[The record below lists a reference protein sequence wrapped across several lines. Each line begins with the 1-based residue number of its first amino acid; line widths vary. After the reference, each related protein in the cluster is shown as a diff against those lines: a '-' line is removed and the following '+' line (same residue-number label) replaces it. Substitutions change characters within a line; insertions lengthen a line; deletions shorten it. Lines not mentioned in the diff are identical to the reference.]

1 MTDTLKQRY
10 SSSSEVQTI
19 SATDVISEG
28 PIQGLVDGVA
38 SIFLNDIRQTE
49 QKYGQK
55 GYSREF
61 ATAEVRNGSNIAKLT
76 LFDATLQ
83 MNPNIDAPRFFVLRD
98 RTGIPCV
105 HSSLTV
111 KGSGANR
118 SLSLWRIADPDGGSN
133 WWPEHGLSIAPV
145 NTGPRKYRSP
155 GEYHPARIEE
165 VSTGKMQTG
174 RFFETKESG
183 GNISTTKIEFSAGFF
198 NGSAWLAMD
207 NAYKEFKNSTG
218 LRLYVDKVVKVKDI
232 SNPTTN
238 SDGSSTYDLTL
249 TENWVYSKEYTFNAA
264 AVSNNTITLSPSN
277 HELVT
282 GDRIFYSTGGGT
294 AVGNITPD
302 TVSYYVIKESA
313 NTIKLATSRDAAFA
327 DTAITLTAGSGT
339 SHTIQAN
346 EKLFDDVGYDF
357 TDSEVIGGLSEAG
370 ETQATTGIQAQ
381 FRPGLIDQPP
391 LVGEGGIG
399 SSAVT
404 NSLNL
409 SIAQTNQ
416 SNFGGSQAPVVLQGI
431 SSAGF
436 NLSSVQAEVA
446 DEIRIRWDYPAGF
459 KGIDYKGRDKKTYIR
474 YLITLSL
481 KPEVGAAFSG
491 PIYTTEVLH
500 EGNFSN
506 SVSFEETLD
515 LSTFRPF
522 SDFKITIERQDADE
536 DPGYENIGRRNSD
549 FTNVTKGSISS
560 VTTIFKESMIY
571 PLTAVAK
578 VSFSSKSFQDVPT
591 RSYHCRGMLVKVPSN
606 YITREESGHSAKY
619 TRKNGYDSGRPQDWD
634 GTFRDFVYTN
644 NPAWIFYDLVTN
656 NRYGLGD
663 FIKETDIDKYAL
675 YRIGKYCDEEV
686 SDGKGGT
693 EARYTLNTY
702 LMKSTDAYK
711 VMKDLLSNFVT
722 IMYYLNG
729 QIFPVQDSP
738 SGPIYSF
745 SKANVIDGAFSYE
758 STGSKTRVNQMVVE
772 WNNPDNNYE
781 LEPLIVENRRQI
793 AESGVLISQNVIA
806 YGCTSEGQAT
816 RYGRWKLW
824 TAENQQEVVSFATGI
839 NGSYITPGDII
850 LVQDSD
856 RNAVRYSGRISNSGT
871 LNTSTIPLDAP
882 VTIDGTNNYELSIL
896 IQKPVAF
903 LAQESASISFNL
915 SLCSAGSTTT
925 TVVVPSTSDLNIGM
939 SVSGATIPN
948 ATKITDI
955 VNSTTITVSE
965 IITQS
970 FNLATLTFT
979 NNYVRG
985 DIVDKAYID
994 VGTFVYVDINTSERA
1009 SNAKASFLE
1018 GLLLNWKEDF
1028 RVETYTVDK
1037 TATGT
1042 GSQSSIVLS
1051 EPLSQTPL
1059 REDIWVLTE
1068 KSAGGAVIEGSGKEY
1083 KVLSMSQDSNNHYE
1097 ISAVEHYDAK
1107 FDSIEEQFNTYV
1119 SEPLTRSFKSTDI
1132 IPPPEDAWVSVLLT
1146 EHEEFEDV
1154 KVYYIPAQ
1162 GEFVEVT
1169 QPDGTTTQQQKDI
1182 HYQGAP
1188 YVEITH
1194 NIPDP
1199 NNPSPVLVAHI
1210 NSSPSFTFKNVE
1222 PGKYEVQVRT
1232 VGPNGVKSLAVR
1244 RDFEVNARF
1253 RNRKAGYFPEA
1264 AHAGGT
1270 SDKGMEIVI

>member
-28 PIQGLVDGVA
+28 PIYGLVDGVA
-38 SIFLNDIRQTE
+38 SIFLDDIRQTE

-61 ATAEVRNGSNIAKLT
+61 ATAEVRNGSNTVKIT
-76 LFDATLQ
+76 LFDDTLE
-83 MNPNIDAPRFFVLRD
+83 MNPNIDAPRFLVLRD
-98 RTGIPCV
+98 LEGIPCE
-105 HSSLTV
+105 HSSISA
-111 KGSGANR
+111 KGSGFNKT
-118 SLSLWRIADPDGGSN
+118 LSSWKIQDRNGASN
-133 WWPEHGLSIAPV
+133 WWPTHAVSTKAI
-145 NTGPRKYRSP
+145 NTGPNYRRQP
-155 GEYHPARIEE
+155 GEYKPARIEDT
-165 VSTGKMQTG
+165 STGSIKTG
-174 RFFETKESG
+174 IFFDFS
-183 GNISTTKIEFSAGFF
+183 STAIEFQISHFT
-198 NGSAWLAMD
+198 GSAWLETTT
-207 NAYKEFKNSTG
+207 AYKEFEGSDS
-218 LRLYVDKVVKVKDI
+218 LRLYIDKIVKVKDI
-232 SNPTTN
+232 SAPTTN

-249 TENWVYSKEYTFNAA
+249 TESWAYSTEYTFDAA
-264 AVSNNTITLSPSN
+264 ADVANNIITLSPSN

-282 GDRIFYSTGGGT
+282 GDRIFYGTGGGT
-294 AVGNITPD
+294 AVGGITPD

-313 NTIKLATSRDAAFA
+313 TTIKLASSREAAFSG
-327 DTAITLTAGSGT
+327 TSITLSDGSGA
-339 SHTIQAN
+339 SHTIQSN
-346 EKLFDDVGYDF
+346 EKAFDDIGYDF
-357 TDSEVIGGLSEAG
+357 TESEVIGGMSEAG

-404 NSLNL
+404 NTLNL

-416 SNFGGSQAPVVLQGI
+416 SNFGGSQAPIELQGI

-446 DEIRIRWDYPAGF
+446 DEIRIRWDYPGGF
-459 KGIDYKGRDKKTYIR
+459 KGIDYKGRDKKTHIR
-474 YLITLSL
+474 YVMSVSL
-481 KPEVGAAFSG
+481 KPEAGGAFSG
-491 PIYTTEVLH
+491 SVYTTEVLH
-500 EGNFSN
+500 QGNFSN

-515 LSTFRPF
+515 LTPFRPF
-522 SDFKITIERQDADE
+522 SDFKIKIERQDADD
-536 DPGYENIGRRNSD
+536 DPGYENIGRRNPD
-549 FTNVTKGSISS
+549 FTNVTKGSIAS
-560 VTTIFKESMIY
+560 VTTIFKEKMIY
-571 PLTAVAK
+571 PLTSVAK
-578 VSFSSKSFQDVPT
+578 VSFSSKSFQNVPT

-606 YITREESGHSAKY
+606 YITREESGGSAKY

-634 GTFRDFVYTN
+634 GTFRKFVYTN

-686 SDGKGGT
+686 NDGKGGT
-693 EARYTLNTY
+693 EPRYTLNAY

-758 STGSKTRVNQMVVE
+758 STGSKTRANQMVVE

-856 RNAVRYSGRISNSGT
+856 RNAVRYSGRLSNSGT

-882 VTIDGTNNYELSIL
+882 VTIDGANNYELSIL

-903 LAQESASISFNL
+903 LAQDSASIAFDVA
-915 SLCSAGSTTT
+915 LCTAGSS
-925 TVVVPSTSDLNIGM
+925 TVTVTVPSTSDLKIGM
-939 SVSGATIPN
+939 GVTGGTIPN
-948 ATKITDI
+948 GTKITDI

-965 IITQS
+965 LIGQAFS
-970 FNLATLTFT
+970 LVTLTFT

-994 VGTFVYVDINTSERA
+994 VGTLVYTDINTSERA
-1009 SNAKASFLE
+1009 SNARDAASSSE

-1028 RVETYTVDK
+1028 RVETRTVDK
-1037 TATGT
+1037 TTTGT

-1083 KVLSMSQDSNNHYE
+1083 KVLSMSQDANNHYE

-1119 SEPLTRSFKSTDI
+1119 SEPLTRTFKSTDI
-1132 IPPPEDAWVSVLLT
+1132 IPPPEDAWISVLLT

-1154 KVYYIPAQ
+1154 KIYYIPAQ

-1199 NNPSPVLVAHI
+1199 NSPSPVLVSHT

-1244 RDFEVNARF
+1244 RNFEVNARF